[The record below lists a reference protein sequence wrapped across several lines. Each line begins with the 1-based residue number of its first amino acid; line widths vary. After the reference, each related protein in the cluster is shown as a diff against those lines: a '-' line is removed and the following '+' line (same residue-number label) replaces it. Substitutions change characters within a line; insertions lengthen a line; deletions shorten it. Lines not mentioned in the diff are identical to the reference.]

1 MTAMLELN
9 PDFTLEQPLHKA
21 CGAHLVSSANGHAE
35 IEFQVNAFASNPH
48 GALHGGIL
56 YAMMDEACYVA
67 VAPLLAP
74 DQHAV
79 SIEVHTSL
87 LRAALSGETV
97 RLRSQVDRLGRT
109 LAAMRVEAFAVNA
122 EGQERLIGTGNVTK
136 SVLVGRKV

>member
-1 MTAMLELN
+1 MTAMLDLN
-9 PDFTLEQPLHKA
+9 REFSLDQPLHKA
-21 CGAHLVSSANGHAE
+21 CGARFVSSADGRAE
-35 IEFQVNAFASNPH
+35 ITFEVNEFASNPH

-87 LRAALSGETV
+87 LRAALAGETV
-97 RLRSQVDRLGRT
+97 RLKSQVDRFGRT
-109 LAAMRVEAFAVNA
+109 LAAMRVEAFAVNV
-122 EGQERLIGTGNVTK
+122 EGEERLIGTGNVTK
-136 SVLVGRKV
+136 SILVGRKR